1 MMANPQDNQYGYQD
15 NQQQPLATTNREL
28 PPSNQGLDPVEPV
41 ASSYEGLTPVASGYQ
56 GLDYQASQLAQQN
69 TLQLVQNSLTAQK
82 SENSAQNEENE
93 NSAEISPRVGAT
105 QQQEKFTPRFN
116 NPNNENKKFDKMFE
130 QSRQRTTSNSSNFS
144 NKPPQPQ
151 PQPVQ

>member
-41 ASSYEGLTPVASGYQ
+41 ASSYEGLTPVSSGYQ

-82 SENSAQNEENE
+82 YENSAQNDENE

-105 QQQEKFTPRFN
+105 QQQEKFTPRTFN
-116 NPNNENKKFDKMFE
+116 NPNNDHKKFDKML
-130 QSRQRTTSNSSNFS
+130 
-144 NKPPQPQ
+144 
-151 PQPVQ
+151 

>member
-1 MMANPQDNQYGYQD
+1 MGNAQNNQYGYQD
-15 NQQQPLATTNREL
+15 NQQQPLATTNSEL

-41 ASSYEGLTPVASGYQ
+41 ASSYEGLTPVSSGYQ

-69 TLQLVQNSLTAQK
+69 TLQLVQNSLTASK

-93 NSAEISPRVGAT
+93 NFAEISPRVGAT
-105 QQQEKFTPRFN
+105 QQQERFTPKTFN
-116 NPNNENKKFDKMFE
+116 NPNNDHKKFDKMFE

-144 NKPPQPQ
+144 NK
-151 PQPVQ
+151 